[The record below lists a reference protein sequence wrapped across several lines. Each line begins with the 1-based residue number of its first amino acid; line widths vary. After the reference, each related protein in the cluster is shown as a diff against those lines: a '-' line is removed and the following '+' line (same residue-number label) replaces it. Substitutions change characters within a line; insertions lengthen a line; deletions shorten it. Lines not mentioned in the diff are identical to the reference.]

1 MNKKISDAR
10 QEFIKN
16 NKREALKVKSGQFLL
31 LSFVIFIW
39 QLAADLGWIDTFI
52 MSSPKDII
60 KTIKELFINRQLLS
74 NMAITMNETL
84 VGFLLGLAIG
94 TAAAIALWW
103 FPFLN
108 KVLEPY
114 IIVLNAMPKVA
125 LGPIIIIWA
134 GAGVGSIIIMTLL
147 ISTISTVIGIYGG
160 FCDVDEGT
168 LTLLKAFGA
177 NKTQIL
183 FKVLLPA
190 SFNNFISML
199 KINIG
204 LSWVGVI
211 MGEFLVSKAGLGYLI
226 MYGSQVFNL
235 TLVITGILLVSASAA
250 VMYFVVYFIE
260 KTIKK
265 RLG

>member
-1 MNKKISDAR
+1 MNKEVSKER
-10 QEFIKN
+10 QMFIKAN
-16 NKREALKVKSGQFLL
+16 RKMALKVKIGQFLL
-31 LSFVIFIW
+31 IASFVFVW
-39 QLAADLGWIDTFI
+39 QLAANMGWIDTFI
-52 MSSPKDII
+52 MSSPKDIL
-60 KTIKELFINRQLLS
+60 KTIKELFINRQLI
-74 NMAITMNETL
+74 NNVAITMYETI
-84 VGFLLGLAIG
+84 VGFVLGLLIG
-94 TAAAIALWW
+94 MVSAVLLWW
-103 FPFLN
+103 FPFLH
-108 KVLEPY
+108 KITEPY
-114 IIVLNAMPKVA
+114 IIILNAMPKVA

-134 GAGVGSIIIMTLL
+134 GAGMSSIIIMTLL

-160 FCDVDEGT
+160 FWDVDEGT
-168 LTLLKAFGA
+168 LLLLRTFGA
-177 NKTQIL
+177 NKSQIL

-235 TLVITGILLVSASAA
+235 TLVMSGILLVSLCAA
-250 VMYFVVYFIE
+250 AMYFGVSFIE
-260 KTIKK
+260 KSIKK

>member
-1 MNKKISDAR
+1 MNKEISKER
-10 QEFIKN
+10 QEFIKA
-16 NKREALKVKSGQFLL
+16 NKKEALKVKAGQFFLL
-31 LSFVIFIW
+31 AFIIFGW
-39 QLAADLGWIDTFI
+39 QFAADMGRIDTFI
-52 MSSPKDII
+52 MSSPKDIL
-60 KTIKELFINRQLLS
+60 KTIQELFATRQLFS
-74 NMAITMNETL
+74 NAAITMYETL
-84 VGFLLGLAIG
+84 VGFLLGLFAG
-94 TAAAIALWW
+94 TAAAVALWW

-108 KVLEPY
+108 KITEPY
-114 IIVLNAMPKVA
+114 IIILNAMPKVA

-134 GAGVGSIIIMTLL
+134 GAGMRSIIIMTLL

-168 LTLLKAFGA
+168 LILLKTFGA
-177 NKTQIL
+177 NKAQLL

-190 SFNNFISML
+190 SCNNFISMM

-235 TLVITGILLVSASAA
+235 TLVMTGILLVSASAA
-250 VMYFVVYFIE
+250 IMYFAVNFIE
-260 KTIKK
+260 KNIRKK
-265 RLG
+265 LG

>member
-1 MNKKISDAR
+1 MNKEISKER
-10 QEFIKN
+10 REFIRA
-16 NKREALKVKSGQFLL
+16 NKREAIKVKGGQFLL

-39 QLAADLGWIDTFI
+39 QLAADMGWIDTFI
-52 MSSPKDII
+52 MSSPKDIL
-60 KTIKELFINRQLLS
+60 KTIKDLLLSRQLL
-74 NMAITMNETL
+74 NNAAITMYETL
-84 VGFLLGLAIG
+84 VGFLLGLLIG
-94 TAAAIALWW
+94 TVSAIALWW

-114 IIVLNAMPKVA
+114 IIVINAMPKVA

-134 GAGVGSIIIMTLL
+134 GAGMSSIIIMTLL
-147 ISTISTVIGIYGG
+147 ISTISTIIGIYGG

-168 LTLLKAFGA
+168 LILLKTFGA
-177 NKTQIL
+177 NKAQIL

-235 TLVITGILLVSASAA
+235 TLVMTGILLVSASAA
-250 VMYFVVYFIE
+250 LMYFAVYFIE
-260 KTIKK
+260 KSIKK